1 VGLTRRIT
9 APTAVGAG
17 ARATSPNPAAT
28 PDPVVRA
35 HAGRLGFLPP
45 TGPNPGGG
53 AVPAAAGR
61 PPSTPSPG
69 PAVATEIAP
78 RARRRWPVSAGRR
91 ARARLGGLVDDRRT
105 ARRDAAPALETV
117 TGGAAVAVVV
127 AALFGPV
134 VLVIVLIVAA
144 VGRVAWRR
152 RAAALLD
159 RRRRGQ
165 LPEALERM
173 AAALRTGSSPPQALA
188 EAARGTTAPLGS
200 ELDTLAN
207 LAERGQPMVTV
218 LDGWTAQHPDLGTRL
233 AAVALALATGVGA
246 APARALDGVAATLR
260 ERLELADERHALAT
274 QARASAVVLSAAP
287 PVFAALLTLGDPEAS
302 RFLFQTPPG
311 WLCIAL
317 GVGLDLIGAVWMTR
331 LTRGGAA

>member
-1 VGLTRRIT
+1 MDLIRPIAGHDGLR
-9 APTAVGAG
+9 AG
-17 ARATSPNPAAT
+17 AADSSSQ
-28 PDPVVRA
+28 A
-35 HAGRLGFLPP
+35 HPRL
-45 TGPNPGGG
+45 
-53 AVPAAAGR
+53 
-61 PPSTPSPG
+61 
-69 PAVATEIAP
+69 
-78 RARRRWPVSAGRR
+78 RWPARTSGRR
-91 ARARLGGLVDDRRT
+91 ARARVGRLVGDRR
-105 ARRDAAPALETV
+105 ARRGGVRPSIEVAA
-117 TGGAAVAVVV
+117 GAVAVVVVV
-127 AALFGPV
+127 AALFGLV
-134 VLVIVLIVAA
+134 VLAIVAVA
-144 VGRVAWRR
+144 AVVGRVAWRR
-152 RAAALLD
+152 RAAALID
-159 RRRRGQ
+159 RRRRSQ

-188 EAARGTTAPLGS
+188 EAARGTDQPLGS

-207 LAERGQPMVTV
+207 LADRGQPVVTV
-218 LDGWTAQHPDLGTRL
+218 LDGWTALHPDQGTRL

-246 APARALDGVAATLR
+246 TPGRALDGVAATLR

-311 WLCIAL
+311 WLCIGL

>member
-1 VGLTRRIT
+1 VDGGRARGGRTR
-9 APTAVGAG
+9 PSVE
-17 ARATSPNPAAT
+17 
-28 PDPVVRA
+28 V
-35 HAGRLGFLPP
+35 
-45 TGPNPGGG
+45 
-53 AVPAAAGR
+53 AAG
-61 PPSTPSPG
+61 
-69 PAVATEIAP
+69 II
-78 RARRRWPVSAGRR
+78 
-91 ARARLGGLVDDRRT
+91 
-105 ARRDAAPALETV
+105 
-117 TGGAAVAVVV
+117 AVAVVV
-127 AALFGPV
+127 TALFGIV
-134 VLVIVLIVAA
+134 VLAIVLLAGVA
-144 VGRVAWRR
+144 GHVAWRR
-152 RAAALLD
+152 REAALVD
-159 RRRRGQ
+159 RRRRAQ

-207 LAERGQPMVTV
+207 LAERGQPVVTV
-218 LDGWTAQHPDLGTRL
+218 LDGWTAQHPDQGTRL

-246 APARALDGVAATLR
+246 TPARALDGVAATLR

-287 PVFAALLTLGDPEAS
+287 PVFAALLTLGDPDAS